1 MESARLESE
10 ELRTRLEAD
19 LSRVRAEAD
28 EKVTNLEKRLEA
40 ALGRFIKMVPLNK
53 SPRHFNRIFHHNAG
67 HIICQK
73 FQISGDKLEV
83 MMSLRDEVEQEYAD
97 RMAELRDMYRVEM
110 DAQSETFAA
119 DKKKMQVLE
128 NSLQVNCSQNY
139 E

>member
-1 MESARLESE
+1 
-10 ELRTRLEAD
+10 
-19 LSRVRAEAD
+19 
-28 EKVTNLEKRLEA
+28 
-40 ALGRFIKMVPLNK
+40 
-53 SPRHFNRIFHHNAG
+53 
-67 HIICQK
+67 
-73 FQISGDKLEV
+73 

>member
-1 MESARLESE
+1 MECARLESE
-10 ELRTRLEAD
+10 ELRTRLESD

-40 ALGRFIKMVPLNK
+40 ALGKLINMIPLNK
-53 SPRHFNRIFHHNAG
+53 SPRHFNRIFHHKAVT
-67 HIICQK
+67 CQK

-128 NSLQVNCSQNY
+128 NSLQVN
-139 E
+139 

>member
-53 SPRHFNRIFHHNAG
+53 SPRHFNRIFHHKAVT
-67 HIICQK
+67 CQK

-128 NSLQVNCSQNY
+128 NSLQVN
-139 E
+139 